1 VTKREDLKKLSE
13 VSELRLKKLGE
24 MRELLSISSDT
35 DDGGVLGIMN
45 WWRKTAAAEDSIP
58 TELKTK
64 MDRLFCEFRSLENT
78 YLEILDRL
86 KQGEAGPGSAR

>member
-1 VTKREDLKKLSE
+1 VAKREDLKKLNE
-13 VSELRLKKLGE
+13 LSELRSKKLGE

-35 DDGGVLGIMN
+35 DDGSVLGIMN
-45 WWRKTAAAEDSIP
+45 WWRKTASTEDSIP

-64 MDRLFCEFRSLENT
+64 MDRLFCEFRSLENL

-86 KQGEAGPGSAR
+86 RRGEARP